1 MNRLTIAL
9 PKGRLADTA
18 ADLLAAA
25 GFRLD
30 WEDRQLVAE
39 TPDGRLRA
47 LLVKNS
53 DLAEYVAHGVAALG
67 ICGDDVLGESGH
79 PLLRLLAL
87 PFGATRMSVCGYP
100 EPDLPSLLAAGNGL
114 RIATK
119 FVRFTRAWLDSVGTE
134 AEVIRLGGSV
144 ELAPV
149 LGLAPLTVDLVETGN
164 TLRAHGLVEHR
175 TLSAIRVHVIANPAL
190 YKYHHAAV
198 ESLLD
203 SLRSAIA

>member
-1 MNRLTIAL
+1 MSRLTIAL
-9 PKGRLADTA
+9 PKGRLADDA
-18 ADLLAAA
+18 ADLLASA
-25 GFRLD
+25 GFRLE
-30 WEDRQLVAE
+30 WGDRQLVAE

-67 ICGDDVLGESGH
+67 ICGDDVLAESGH
-79 PLLRLLAL
+79 ELVRLLAL
-87 PFGATRMSVCGYP
+87 PFGGTRMSVCGYP
-100 EPDLPSLLAAGNGL
+100 EPDLQSLLASGNEL

-134 AEVIRLGGSV
+134 ATVIRLGGSV

-164 TLRAHGLVEHR
+164 TLRAHSLVEHR
-175 TLSAIRVHVIANPAL
+175 TLAEIRVHLIANPAL
-190 YKYHHAAV
+190 YKYHHSAV
-198 ESLLD
+198 EELLD
-203 SLRSAIA
+203 SIRSAMT